1 MKRRSPMRDYQ
12 PKKNNPYKLPQNLY
26 NEVKYLIKDYDRL
39 CGEYEELTCL
49 GEEERNWAKLCTV
62 ASKLAAV
69 RTAVSAL
76 PPEFCDGILNNIAN
90 EHKPGGYFPPNADFR
105 TYQSYKQ
112 KLIYLVAKN
121 MNYV

>member
-1 MKRRSPMRDYQ
+1 MRDYQ

-26 NEVKYLIKDYDRL
+26 GEVKYMIKDYDRL
-39 CGEYEELTCL
+39 CEDYAILTDL
-49 GEEERNWAKLCTV
+49 PDEERNWAKLCTV
-62 ASKLAAV
+62 AAKLAAI
-69 RTAVSAL
+69 RTALSAL
-76 PPEFCDGILNNIAN
+76 PEEYRGGILNNINN
-90 EHKPGGYFPPNADFR
+90 ERSKNGYFPPNADFR